1 MVVMGVRPLS
11 RRGRLARSDVA
22 VRLWGRGVAMV
33 MRGHLVGVL
42 MRGVAPAVV
51 GAVVVCGIL
60 CAVRN
65 HLLVLKQ
72 AKGPSASRLGR
83 VMYESLSSGRPGTI
97 HRKDPEIRTLLRMR
111 RPSAHERKENSVYRT
126 VLCLVV
132 LLRPFD
138 GWATMSEGPR
148 YFDEPIDDAR
158 ISEQTSPSG
167 CACKRVTRQESAS
180 AESRAPV
187 LINIPSPARGLQTSS
202 SRPAGPCR

>member
-11 RRGRLARSDVA
+11 RRGRLAGRNVA
-22 VRLWGRGVAMV
+22 VRLWRRGIPME
-33 MRGHLVGVL
+33 MRGNFIGVL
-42 MRGVAPAVV
+42 VRGVAPAVV

-72 AKGPSASRLGR
+72 AKGPSASRLGP

-126 VLCLVV
+126 VLCLVE

-138 GWATMSEGPR
+138 GWATMSEPR

-202 SRPAGPCR
+202 SRPAAPCR